1 MPSMRE
7 PRVGDVWDVD
17 FGPQVGREQAGIRPG
32 LVISID
38 QFNRIRND
46 LCIVAP
52 ITGTDRGLEYHV
64 RVAPPE
70 GGLTKPSIIMC
81 EQEKSQSSQRF
92 LRRRGTVADETL
104 RQVQRIVVRL
114 FAR

>member
-1 MPSMRE
+1 MRE

-17 FGPQVGREQAGIRPG
+17 FSPQVGREQAGILPA
-32 LVISID
+32 LVTSID

-46 LCIVAP
+46 LYIVAP

-64 RVAPPE
+64 RVSPPE
-70 GGLTKPSIIMC
+70 GGLTRSSLIMC

-92 LRRRGTVADETL
+92 LCRRGTVTDETL
-104 RQVQRIVVRL
+104 RQVQRIVGRL
-114 FAR
+114 IAR

>member
-1 MPSMRE
+1 MCGTSTSVPKS
-7 PRVGDVWDVD
+7 
-17 FGPQVGREQAGIRPG
+17 AGSRRASVRRW
-32 LVISID
+32 VISID

-81 EQEKSQSSQRF
+81 EQEKSQSIDRF
-92 LRRRGTVADETL
+92 LSRRGVVSNQTL
-104 RQVQRIVVRL
+104 SRVQQIVGALIDR
-114 FAR
+114 

>member
-17 FGPQVGREQAGIRPG
+17 FGPQVGREQAGVRPA

-46 LCIVAP
+46 LYIVAP

-70 GGLTKPSIIMC
+70 GGLTKPALIMC

-92 LRRRGTVADETL
+92 LRRKGTVADETL